1 MTPTPIKKTRIDGV
15 TQTYHIADGKDRA
28 PTANTNPITSTAKT
42 QRADALTAAI
52 DAKVDKFLDRLT
64 RARGPQSRRD
74 HERFFAAQ
82 VAHLDGIT
90 PVEAT
95 YLQKCYRDAEAATTF
110 TGEMTAQRALTA
122 AVTRSLFPGATSFTF
137 HYIHEDHPVLGTVTD
152 ATGNTLY
159 THSTGTPQDTK
170 RATAIEAFLGGFP
183 KDVLLDYFN
192 DTATGYTHNF

>member
-1 MTPTPIKKTRIDGV
+1 LVAGLVAGGVPAAAVQLMPT
-15 TQTYHIADGKDRA
+15 QDRA
-28 PTANTNPITSTAKT
+28 AVGAMLAAAGLIDMIVPRGGKSLVARV
-42 QRADALTAAI
+42 QADARVPVL
-52 DAKVDKFLDRLT
+52 
-64 RARGPQSRRD
+64 
-74 HERFFAAQ
+74 
-82 VAHLDGIT
+82 AHLDGIT